1 MRAGQ
6 AARHTFRKRK
16 RRRVLSWNICVIGAG
31 KIGQMI
37 AALLKSSSNYSITV
51 ADRDLSA
58 LSVLNRQGIA
68 TRQIDVSDA
77 AQLAK
82 ALTGFDAIISAAP
95 FFLTPQIAKAA
106 KAAGAHYFDLTE
118 DVAATNAVRELA
130 KDSATA
136 FMPQCGLAP
145 GFVGIAGAALAA
157 EFDTLDSL
165 HMRVGALP
173 LYPTNALKYNL
184 TWSTDGLIN
193 EYCNPCDAIV
203 NGERVKTAPLEDY
216 EVLGHDGVE
225 YECFNTSG
233 GLGTLPETLDGK
245 ARAVSYRSIRYPGHC
260 DILKLLLK
268 DLGLERR
275 RDLLKDIF
283 ETALPRTD
291 QDVVLVYCT
300 AKGMIDGSLR
310 EKSLINKSYAR
321 KINGQ
326 VWSAIQV
333 TTAAGV
339 LGVVDLMRTGALPT
353 QGFVR
358 QEQVALS
365 DFLNT
370 EFGRLYRA
378 GDATQQNKA
387 A

>member
-1 MRAGQ
+1 M
-6 AARHTFRKRK
+6 T
-16 RRRVLSWNICVIGAG
+16 WNICVLGGG

-37 AALLKSSSNYSITV
+37 ATLLKQSRNYSVTV
-51 ADRDLSA
+51 ADHDLTA
-58 LSVLNRQGIA
+58 LAAFKIMGVP
-68 TRQIDVSDA
+68 TRQIDATDETGLKA
-77 AQLAK
+77 ALE
-82 ALTGFDAIISAAP
+82 GFDAIISAAP
-95 FFLTPQIAKAA
+95 FFLTPAIAAAA
-106 KAAGAHYFDLTE
+106 KAVGAHYFDLTE
-118 DVAATNAVRELA
+118 DVAATATVRALA
-130 KDSATA
+130 DGSKSA

-157 EFDTLDSL
+157 EFDQIDSL

-173 LYPTNALKYNL
+173 MFPTNALKYNL

-216 EVLGHDGVE
+216 ERIGHDGVE

-233 GLGTLPETLDGK
+233 GLGTLPETLEGK

-260 DILKLLLK
+260 DILKLLLH
-268 DLGLERR
+268 DLGLAQR
-275 RDLLKDIF
+275 RDLLKGIF

-300 AKGMIDGSLR
+300 AKGKIDGTLR
-310 EKSLINKSYAR
+310 EKSLINKSFAR
-321 KINGQ
+321 DINGQ
-326 VWSAIQV
+326 TWSAIQI

-339 LGVVDLMRTGALPT
+339 LGAVDLMRTGKLP
-353 QGFVR
+353 QNGFVR
-358 QEQVALS
+358 QEQVRLD

-370 EFGRLYRA
+370 EFGQLYRA
-378 GDATQQNKA
+378 GDVTEQNKA

>member
-1 MRAGQ
+1 M
-6 AARHTFRKRK
+6 
-16 RRRVLSWNICVIGAG
+16 SWNICIIGAG

-37 AALLKSSSNYSITV
+37 ATLLQTSANYSVTV
-51 ADRDLSA
+51 ADRDLSM

-68 TRQIDVSDA
+68 TRQIDVGDDS
-77 AQLAK
+77 QLAEGL
-82 ALTGFDAIISAAP
+82 AGFDAVISAAP
-95 FFLTPQIAKAA
+95 FFLTPNIARAA

-118 DVAATNAVRELA
+118 DVAATNVVRELA
-130 KDSATA
+130 QDSKTA

-145 GFVGIAGAALAA
+145 GFVGIAGAALAD
-157 EFDTLDSL
+157 EFDEIDSL

-173 LYPTNALKYNL
+173 LFPTNALKYNL

-203 NGERVKTAPLEDY
+203 NGKRVKTAPLEDY
-216 EVLGHDGVE
+216 ERIGHDGVE

-245 ARAVSYRSIRYPGHC
+245 ARAVSYRSIRYPGHR
-260 DILKLLLK
+260 DILHLLLN

-300 AKGMIDGSLR
+300 ARGMIDGALR
-310 EKSLINKSYAR
+310 EKSLINKSFAR
-321 KINGQ
+321 TINGQ

-339 LGVVDLMRTGALPT
+339 LGVVDLIRTGALPA

-358 QEQVALS
+358 QEQVKLA

-370 EFGRLYRA
+370 EFGQLYRA
-378 GDATQQNKA
+378 GDVTRQNKA

>member
-1 MRAGQ
+1 M
-6 AARHTFRKRK
+6 
-16 RRRVLSWNICVIGAG
+16 SWNICVIGAG

-37 AALLKSSSNYSITV
+37 ATLLQSSSNYSVTV
-51 ADRDLSA
+51 ADRDLAA
-58 LSVLNRQGIA
+58 LSVLNRQGVS
-68 TRQIDVSDA
+68 TRQIDVSDET
-77 AQLAK
+77 QLAED
-82 ALTGFDAIISAAP
+82 LNGFDAVISAAP
-95 FFLTPQIAKAA
+95 FFLTPRIAKAA
-106 KAAGAHYFDLTE
+106 KSAGAHYFDLTE

-130 KDSATA
+130 ADSETA

-216 EVLGHDGVE
+216 ERLGHDGVE

-245 ARAVSYRSIRYPGHC
+245 ARDVSYRSIRYPGHR
-260 DILKLLLK
+260 DILRLLLN

-275 RDLLKDIF
+275 RDLMKEIF

-300 AKGMIDGSLR
+300 AKGMIDGALR

-321 KINGQ
+321 TLNGQ

-339 LGVVDLMRTGALPT
+339 LGVVDLMRTGALPGK
-353 QGFVR
+353 GFVR
-358 QEQVALS
+358 QERVNLS

-370 EFGRLYRA
+370 EFGQLYRT
-378 GDATQQNKA
+378 GDITKQNKA

>member
-1 MRAGQ
+1 V
-6 AARHTFRKRK
+6 T
-16 RRRVLSWNICVIGAG
+16 WNICIVGAG

-37 AALLKSSSNYSITV
+37 ATLLKTSAHYSVTV
-51 ADRDLSA
+51 ADHDLAA
-58 LSVLNRQGIA
+58 LSVLKGMGIP
-68 TRQIDVSDA
+68 TRQIDATDDDNLSKG
-77 AQLAK
+77 LA
-82 ALTGFDAIISAAP
+82 GFDAVISAAP
-95 FFLTPQIAKAA
+95 FFLTPAIAKAA
-106 KAAGAHYFDLTE
+106 CAVGAHYFDLTE
-118 DVAATNAVRELA
+118 DVAATQAVRDLA
-130 KDSATA
+130 HDSQTA
-136 FMPQCGLAP
+136 MMPQCGLAP

-157 EFDTLDSL
+157 EFDEIDSL

-203 NGERVKTAPLEDY
+203 NGQRVKTAPLEDY
-216 EVLGHDGVE
+216 EILGHDGVE

-245 ARAVSYRSIRYPGHC
+245 ARAVSYRSIRYPGHR
-260 DILKLLLK
+260 DILRLLLN

-291 QDVVLVYCT
+291 QDVVLVFCT
-300 AKGMIDGSLR
+300 ARGTIDGALR
-310 EKSLINKSYAR
+310 EKSLINKSFAR
-321 KINGQ
+321 TIDGR

-339 LGVVDLMRTGALPT
+339 LGVVDLVRIGALPNK
-353 QGFVR
+353 GFVR
-358 QEQVALS
+358 PEQVNLS
-365 DFLNT
+365 DFMNT

-378 GDATQQNKA
+378 GDVTTQNKA

>member
-1 MRAGQ
+1 M
-6 AARHTFRKRK
+6 
-16 RRRVLSWNICVIGAG
+16 SWNICVVGAG

-37 AALLKSSSNYSITV
+37 ATMLKTSAHYSVTV
-51 ADRDLSA
+51 ADHDLSA
-58 LSVLNRQGIA
+58 LAVFKQRGIA
-68 TRQIDVSDA
+68 TRQIDARDNA
-77 AQLAK
+77 NLEQGLR
-82 ALTGFDAIISAAP
+82 GFDAVISAAP
-95 FFLTPQIAKAA
+95 FFLTPAIASAA
-106 KAAGAHYFDLTE
+106 KVVGAHYFDLTE
-118 DVAATNAVRELA
+118 DVAATNAVREL
-130 KDSATA
+130 SQNSNTA

-157 EFDTLDSL
+157 EFDEIDSL

-203 NGERVKTAPLEDY
+203 NSERTKTAPLEDY
-216 EVLGHDGVE
+216 ELIGHDGVE

-233 GLGTLPETLDGK
+233 GLGTLPETLEGK
-245 ARAVSYRSIRYPGHC
+245 ARAVSYRSIRYPGHR
-260 DILKLLLK
+260 DILRLLLN

-275 RDLLKDIF
+275 RDLLKEIF

-300 AKGMIDGSLR
+300 AKGMVGGTLR
-310 EKSLINKSYAR
+310 EKSLINKSFAR
-321 KINGQ
+321 TIDGQ
-326 VWSAIQV
+326 VWSAIQI

-339 LGVVDLMRTGALPT
+339 LGVVDLMRTGVLPSR
-353 QGFVR
+353 GFVR
-358 QEQVALS
+358 QEQVKLD

-378 GDATQQNKA
+378 GDVTEQNKA

>member
-1 MRAGQ
+1 M
-6 AARHTFRKRK
+6 
-16 RRRVLSWNICVIGAG
+16 SWNICVVGAG
-31 KIGQMI
+31 KIGGMI
-37 AALLKSSSNYSITV
+37 AALLKASVNYTVTV
-51 ADRDLSA
+51 ADQDLGA
-58 LSVLNRQGIA
+58 LAGIARQGIA
-68 TRQIDVSDA
+68 TRQLDA
-77 AQLAK
+77 DDDRALAEGL
-82 ALTGFDAIISAAP
+82 AGFDAVISAAP
-95 FFLTPQIAKAA
+95 FFLTPAIARAA

-130 KDSATA
+130 RNAQTA

-157 EFDTLDSL
+157 EFETLESL

-203 NGERVKTAPLEDY
+203 GGARVKTAPLEDY
-216 EVLGHDGVE
+216 ETLGLDGVE

-233 GLGTLPETLDGK
+233 GLGTLPETLQGK
-245 ARAVSYRSIRYPGHC
+245 ARDVSYRSIRYPGHC
-260 DILKLLLK
+260 EILKLLLK

-275 RDLLKDIF
+275 RDLLKEIF
-283 ETALPRTD
+283 ETALPATD

-300 AKGMIDGSLR
+300 ARGFIDGQLR
-310 EKSLINKSYAR
+310 EKSLINKSFAR
-321 KINGQ
+321 QIEGQ
-326 VWSAIQV
+326 TRSAIQI

-339 LGVVDLMRTGALPT
+339 LGVVDLMRTGVLPSE
-353 QGFVR
+353 GFVR
-358 QEQVALS
+358 QEQVQLA

-370 EFGRLYRA
+370 EFGQLYRA
-378 GDATQQNKA
+378 GDVNYQNKA

>member
-1 MRAGQ
+1 MN
-6 AARHTFRKRK
+6 
-16 RRRVLSWNICVIGAG
+16 WNICVIGAG

-37 AALLKSSSNYSITV
+37 ATLLKGSPNYRVTV
-51 ADRDLSA
+51 ADHDLKA
-58 LSVLNRQGIA
+58 LGEISRLGVS
-68 TRQIDVSDA
+68 TKQID
-77 AQLAK
+77 AK
-82 ALTGFDAIISAAP
+82 DEAGMTAALTGFDAIVSAAP
-95 FFLTPQIAKAA
+95 FFLTPAIAAAA
-106 KAAGAHYFDLTE
+106 KAVGAHYFDLTE

-130 KDSATA
+130 EDSVTA

-157 EFDTLDSL
+157 EFDEIDSL

-203 NGERVKTAPLEDY
+203 NGKLVKTAPLEDY

-233 GLGTLPETLDGK
+233 GLGTLPETLEGK

-260 DILKLLLK
+260 DILKLLLN

-275 RDLLKDIF
+275 RDLLKEIF
-283 ETALPRTD
+283 EAALPRTD

-300 AKGMIDGSLR
+300 AKGKIDGVLR
-310 EKSLINKSYAR
+310 EKSLINKSFSR
-321 KINGQ
+321 TINGQ
-326 VWSAIQV
+326 VWSAIQI

-339 LGVVDLMRTGALPT
+339 LGVVDLMRTGALPSK
-353 QGFVR
+353 GFIR
-358 QEQVALS
+358 QEQVKLT

-370 EFGRLYRA
+370 EFGQLYRA
-378 GDATQQNKA
+378 GDVTEQNKA

>member
-1 MRAGQ
+1 M
-6 AARHTFRKRK
+6 
-16 RRRVLSWNICVIGAG
+16 SWNVCVVGAG

-37 AALLKSSSNYSITV
+37 AALLKTSTHYAVTV
-51 ADRDLSA
+51 ADHDLAA
-58 LSVLNRQGIA
+58 LSGFKKRGVA
-68 TRQIDVSDA
+68 TRQIDARDA
-77 AQLAK
+77 TSLTQGLA
-82 ALTGFDAIISAAP
+82 GFDAVISAAP
-95 FFLTPQIAKAA
+95 FFLTPAIASAA

-130 KDSATA
+130 QNSNTA

-157 EFDTLDSL
+157 EFDEIDSL

-216 EVLGHDGVE
+216 ELIGHDGVE

-245 ARAVSYRSIRYPGHC
+245 ARAVSYRSIRYPGHR
-260 DILKLLLK
+260 DILSLLLH

-275 RDLLKDIF
+275 RDLLKEIF

-300 AKGMIDGSLR
+300 AKGMVDGTLR
-310 EKSLINKSYAR
+310 EKSLINKSFAR
-321 KINGQ
+321 TIDGQ
-326 VWSAIQV
+326 VWSAIQI

-339 LGVVDLMRTGALPT
+339 LGVVDLMRTGVLPSK
-353 QGFVR
+353 GFVR
-358 QEQVALS
+358 QEQVKLA

-378 GDATQQNKA
+378 GDVTEQNKA

>member
-1 MRAGQ
+1 MI
-6 AARHTFRKRK
+6 
-16 RRRVLSWNICVIGAG
+16 WNICVVGAG

-37 AALLKSSSNYSITV
+37 ATMLKTSAHYSVTV
-51 ADRDLSA
+51 ADHDLSA
-58 LSVLNRQGIA
+58 LAVFKQRGIA
-68 TRQIDVSDA
+68 TRQIDARDNA
-77 AQLAK
+77 NLEQGLR
-82 ALTGFDAIISAAP
+82 GFDAVISAAP
-95 FFLTPQIAKAA
+95 FFLTPAIASAA
-106 KAAGAHYFDLTE
+106 KVVGAHYFDLTE
-118 DVAATNAVRELA
+118 DVAATNAVREL
-130 KDSATA
+130 SQNSNTA

-157 EFDTLDSL
+157 EFDEIDSL

-203 NGERVKTAPLEDY
+203 NSERIKTAPLEDY
-216 EVLGHDGVE
+216 ELIGHDGVE

-233 GLGTLPETLDGK
+233 GLGTLPETLEGK
-245 ARAVSYRSIRYPGHC
+245 ARAVSYRSIRYPGHR
-260 DILKLLLK
+260 DILRLLLN

-275 RDLLKDIF
+275 RDLLKEIF

-300 AKGMIDGSLR
+300 AKGMVGGTLR
-310 EKSLINKSYAR
+310 EKSLINKSFTR
-321 KINGQ
+321 TIDGQ
-326 VWSAIQV
+326 VWSAIQI

-339 LGVVDLMRTGALPT
+339 LGVVDLMRTGVLPSR
-353 QGFVR
+353 GFIR
-358 QEQVALS
+358 QEQVKLD

-378 GDATQQNKA
+378 GDVTEQNKA

>member
-1 MRAGQ
+1 M
-6 AARHTFRKRK
+6 
-16 RRRVLSWNICVIGAG
+16 SWNICVVGAG

-37 AALLKSSSNYSITV
+37 ATLLKTSAHYTVTV
-51 ADRDLSA
+51 ADHDLAALSA
-58 LSVLNRQGIA
+58 FKKRGIS
-68 TRQIDVSDA
+68 TRQIDASDSA
-77 AQLAK
+77 GLEK
-82 ALTGFDAIISAAP
+82 GLKGFDAVISAAP
-95 FFLTPQIAKAA
+95 FFLTPAIASAA
-106 KAAGAHYFDLTE
+106 KTVGAHYFDLTE

-130 KDSATA
+130 QNSETA

-157 EFDTLDSL
+157 EFDEIDSL

-193 EYCNPCDAIV
+193 EYCNLCDAIV

-216 EVLGHDGVE
+216 ELIGHDGVE

-245 ARAVSYRSIRYPGHC
+245 AKAVSYRSIRYPGHR
-260 DILKLLLK
+260 DILRLLLS

-275 RDLLKDIF
+275 RDLLKEIF

-300 AKGMIDGSLR
+300 AKGIVDGTLR
-310 EKSLINKSYAR
+310 EKSLINKSFAR
-321 KINGQ
+321 TIDGQ

-339 LGVVDLMRTGALPT
+339 LGVVDLMRTGVLPSK
-353 QGFVR
+353 GFVR
-358 QEQVALS
+358 QEQVKLA

-378 GDATQQNKA
+378 GDVTEQNKA

>member
-1 MRAGQ
+1 M
-6 AARHTFRKRK
+6 
-16 RRRVLSWNICVIGAG
+16 SWNICVVGAG

-37 AALLKSSSNYSITV
+37 ATLLKSSAHYSVTV
-51 ADRDLSA
+51 ADHDLSA
-58 LSVLNRQGIA
+58 LSIFNKRGIS
-68 TRQIDVSDA
+68 TRQIDARDSA
-77 AQLAK
+77 SLERG
-82 ALTGFDAIISAAP
+82 LRGFDAVISAAP
-95 FFLTPQIAKAA
+95 FFLTPAIAGAA
-106 KAAGAHYFDLTE
+106 KAVGAHYFDLTE
-118 DVAATNAVRELA
+118 DVEATNAVRQLSQNS
-130 KDSATA
+130 DTA

-145 GFVGIAGAALAA
+145 GFVGIAGAALAS
-157 EFDTLDSL
+157 EFDELESL

-173 LYPTNALKYNL
+173 LFPTNALKYNL

-216 EVLGHDGVE
+216 ELIGHDGVE

-233 GLGTLPETLDGK
+233 GLGTLPETLEGK
-245 ARAVSYRSIRYPGHC
+245 ARAVSYRSIRYPGHR
-260 DILKLLLK
+260 DILRLLLS

-275 RDLLKDIF
+275 RDLLKEIF

-310 EKSLINKSYAR
+310 EKSLINKSFAR
-321 KINGQ
+321 TIDGQ
-326 VWSAIQV
+326 IWSAIQI

-339 LGVVDLMRTGALPT
+339 LGVVDLMRTGALPSK
-353 QGFVR
+353 GFVR
-358 QEQVALS
+358 QEQVKLA

-378 GDATQQNKA
+378 GDVTEQSKA

>member
-1 MRAGQ
+1 MQ
-6 AARHTFRKRK
+6 
-16 RRRVLSWNICVIGAG
+16 WNICVVGAG

-37 AALLKSSSNYSITV
+37 ATLLKMSPNYAVTL
-51 ADRDLSA
+51 ADYDLSA
-58 LSVLNRQGIA
+58 LAAVAALGVP
-68 TRQIDVSDA
+68 TRQIDAKDPVD
-77 AQLAK
+77 LARGL
-82 ALTGFDAIISAAP
+82 AGFDAVISAAP
-95 FFLTPQIAKAA
+95 FFLTPAIAGAA
-106 KAAGAHYFDLTE
+106 KEVGAHYFDLTE
-118 DVAATNAVRELA
+118 DVAATEAVRRLA
-130 KDSATA
+130 ADSTTV

-173 LYPTNALKYNL
+173 KFPTNALKYNL

-203 NGERVKTAPLEDY
+203 NGARVKTAPLEDY
-216 EVLGHDGVE
+216 ERLGHGGVE

-233 GLGTLPETLDGK
+233 GLGTLPETLEGK

-260 DILKLLLK
+260 DILKILLH

-275 RDLLKDIF
+275 RDLLKEIF

-300 AKGMIDGSLR
+300 AKGLINGQLR
-310 EKSLINKSYAR
+310 EKSLINKSFSR
-321 KINGQ
+321 RIGGQ

-339 LGVVDLMRTGALPT
+339 LGVVDLVRRGTLP
-353 QGFVR
+353 QSGFVR

-365 DFLNT
+365 AFLET
-370 EFGRLYRA
+370 EFGQLYRA
-378 GDATQQNKA
+378 GDADHMTMA
-387 A
+387 AE

>member
-1 MRAGQ
+1 MR
-6 AARHTFRKRK
+6 
-16 RRRVLSWNICVIGAG
+16 WNICVVGAG

-37 AALLKSSSNYSITV
+37 ATLLKHSHNYSVTV

-58 LSVLNRQGIA
+58 LASIRDMDVP
-68 TRQIDVSDA
+68 TKQIDAEDPEG
-77 AQLAK
+77 
-82 ALTGFDAIISAAP
+82 LTASLQGFDAVISAAP
-95 FFLTPQIAKAA
+95 FFLTPKIAAAA

-118 DVAATNAVRELA
+118 DVAATQAVRDMAEGA
-130 KDSATA
+130 ETA

-145 GFVGIAGAALAA
+145 GFVGIAGAALAK

-173 LYPTNALKYNL
+173 LFPTNALKYNL

-203 NGERVKTAPLEDY
+203 NGERTKTQPLEDY

-245 ARAVSYRSIRYPGHC
+245 ARDVSYRSIRYPGHC
-260 DILKLLLK
+260 DILKLLLN

-275 RDLLKDIF
+275 RDLLKEIF
-283 ETALPRTD
+283 EAALPRTD
-291 QDVVLVYCT
+291 QDVVLVFCT
-300 AKGMIDGSLR
+300 AKGTKNGSLR
-310 EKSLINKSYAR
+310 EQSYINKSFSK
-321 KINGQ
+321 KIDGTI
-326 VWSAIQV
+326 WSAIQI

-339 LGVVDLMRTGALPT
+339 LGVVDLMRSGKLPAK
-353 QGFVR
+353 GFVR
-358 QEQVALS
+358 QEDVALA

-370 EFGRLYRA
+370 EFGQLYRA
-378 GDATQQNKA
+378 GDVTAVEEA

>member
-1 MRAGQ
+1 MN
-6 AARHTFRKRK
+6 
-16 RRRVLSWNICVIGAG
+16 WNICVIGAG

-37 AALLKSSSNYSITV
+37 ATLLKGSPNYRVTV
-51 ADRDLSA
+51 ADHDLKA
-58 LSVLNRQGIA
+58 LGEISRLGVS
-68 TRQIDVSDA
+68 TKQID
-77 AQLAK
+77 AK
-82 ALTGFDAIISAAP
+82 DEAGMTEALTGFDAIISAAP
-95 FFLTPQIAKAA
+95 FFLTPAIAAAA
-106 KAAGAHYFDLTE
+106 KAVGAHYFDLTE
-118 DVAATNAVRELA
+118 DVAATNAVRKLA
-130 KDSATA
+130 EDSDTA

-157 EFDTLDSL
+157 EFDEIDSL

-203 NGERVKTAPLEDY
+203 NGELVKTAPLEDY

-233 GLGTLPETLDGK
+233 GLGTLPETLEGK

-260 DILKLLLK
+260 DILKLLLN

-275 RDLLKDIF
+275 RDLLKEIF
-283 ETALPRTD
+283 EAALPRTD

-300 AKGMIDGSLR
+300 AKGKIDGVLR
-310 EKSLINKSYAR
+310 EKSLINKSFAR
-321 KINGQ
+321 TINGQ
-326 VWSAIQV
+326 VWSAIQI

-339 LGVVDLMRTGALPT
+339 LGVVDLMRTGALPSK
-353 QGFVR
+353 GFIR
-358 QEQVALS
+358 QEQVKLT

-370 EFGRLYRA
+370 EFGQLYRA
-378 GDATQQNKA
+378 GDVTEQNKA

>member
-1 MRAGQ
+1 MRW
-6 AARHTFRKRK
+6 T
-16 RRRVLSWNICVIGAG
+16 ICVVGAG

-37 AALLKSSSNYSITV
+37 ATLLKGSPHYSVTV
-51 ADRDLSA
+51 ADRDLAA
-58 LSVLNRQGIA
+58 LASVRAMDVA
-68 TRQIDVSDA
+68 TQQIDASDPDGLA
-77 AQLAK
+77 A
-82 ALTGFDAIISAAP
+82 ALTGFDAVISAAP
-95 FFLTPQIAKAA
+95 FFLTPKIAAAA

-118 DVAATNAVRELA
+118 DVAATEAVRALA
-130 KDSATA
+130 EGSATA

-145 GFVGIAGAALAA
+145 GFVGIAGAALAQ
-157 EFDTLDSL
+157 EFDALDSL

-173 LYPTNALKYNL
+173 LFPTNALKYNL

-203 NGERVKTAPLEDY
+203 DGELIKTRPLEDY

-233 GLGTLPETLDGK
+233 GLGTLPETLAGK

-260 DILKLLLK
+260 DILKLLLH

-291 QDVVLVYCT
+291 QDVVLVFCT
-300 AKGMIDGSLR
+300 ATGSKNGSLR
-310 EKSLINKSYAR
+310 EKSYINKSFSR
-321 KINGQ
+321 VIGGN
-326 VWSAIQV
+326 VWSAIQI

-339 LGVVDLMRTGALPT
+339 LGVVDLMRQDKLPSH
-353 QGFVR
+353 GFVR
-358 QEQVALS
+358 QEDVRLS
-365 DFLNT
+365 DFLAT
-370 EFGRLYRA
+370 EFGRLYQA
-378 GDATQQNKA
+378 GDVSA
-387 A
+387 AHQAA

>member
-1 MRAGQ
+1 MN
-6 AARHTFRKRK
+6 
-16 RRRVLSWNICVIGAG
+16 WNICVVGAG

-37 AALLKSSSNYSITV
+37 ATLLKTSAHYSVTV
-51 ADRDLSA
+51 ADHDLGA
-58 LSVLNRQGIA
+58 LSELKGMGIA
-68 TRQIDVSDA
+68 TRQIDAGNEDD
-77 AQLAK
+77 LAK
-82 ALTGFDAIISAAP
+82 GLIGFDAVISAAP
-95 FFLTPQIAKAA
+95 FFLTPKIAAA
-106 KAAGAHYFDLTE
+106 ARRAGAHYFDLTE
-118 DVAATNAVRELA
+118 DVAATDAVRKLA
-130 KDSATA
+130 QDSDIA

-157 EFDTLDSL
+157 EFDEIDSL

-216 EVLGHDGVE
+216 EVIGHDGVE

-245 ARAVSYRSIRYPGHC
+245 ARAVSYRSIRYPGHR
-260 DILKLLLK
+260 DILRLLLN

-275 RDLLKDIF
+275 RDLLKEIF

-300 AKGMIDGSLR
+300 ARGKIGGELR
-310 EKSLINKSYAR
+310 ERSLINKSFAR
-321 KINGQ
+321 TMGGQ

-339 LGVVDLMRTGALPT
+339 LGVVDLMRQGALPT
-353 QGFVR
+353 KGFVR
-358 QEQVALS
+358 QEQVKLS
-365 DFLNT
+365 EFLNT

-378 GDATQQNKA
+378 GDVTEQSKA